1 MIFAY
6 GVGCAA
12 LSAKDISSPPDAV
25 LVSCSLLAGLALCA
39 EITDGHL
46 NPLLSVAAFVYRGSR
61 YLYVNMLGQFIG
73 AFLGA
78 ILFWLVTGKTAI
90 PVPDTDDGVSKP
102 IDIIKFCIN
111 EFVGSFLFGI
121 CVLVVTNPRTTYAN
135 KSWQMYL
142 AVVVSL
148 FLSRKYSYLYIE

>member
-111 EFVGSFLFGI
+111 QFVGSFLFGI

-148 FLSRKYSYLYIE
+148 FLSRKYS

>member
-6 GVGCAA
+6 GVGCASLGA
-12 LSAKDISSPPDAV
+12 RDISSPPDAV

-46 NPLLSVAAFVYRGSR
+46 NPLLSVAAHVYKGSR
-61 YLYVNMLGQFIG
+61 YIYVNMLGQFVG

-90 PVPDTDDGVSKP
+90 PVPNTPDGVSDAFE
-102 IDIIKFCIN
+102 IFKFCIN
-111 EFVGSFLFGI
+111 EIIGSFLFGI
-121 CVLVVTNPRTTYAN
+121 CVMVVTNPRTTYAN

-148 FLSRKYSYLYIE
+148 FLARK

>member
-12 LSAKDISSPPDAV
+12 LSAKDLSSPPDAV

-46 NPLLSVAAFVYRGSR
+46 NPLLSVAAYVYRGSR

-90 PVPDTDDGVSKP
+90 PVPDTEDGVSTP

-111 EFVGSFLFGI
+111 
-121 CVLVVTNPRTTYAN
+121 
-135 KSWQMYL
+135 
-142 AVVVSL
+142 
-148 FLSRKYSYLYIE
+148 

>member
-12 LSAKDISSPPDAV
+12 LAGKDLSSPPDAV

-46 NPLLSVAAFVYRGSR
+46 NPLLSVASHVYKGSR
-61 YLYVNMLGQFIG
+61 YVYVNIAGQLAG

-90 PVPDTDDGVSKP
+90 PVPDSPDGVQ
-102 IDIIKFCIN
+102 
-111 EFVGSFLFGI
+111 GS
-121 CVLVVTNPRTTYAN
+121 
-135 KSWQMYL
+135 W
-142 AVVVSL
+142 
-148 FLSRKYSYLYIE
+148 

>member
-6 GVGCAA
+6 GVGCAC
-12 LSAKDISSPPDAV
+12 LGITDISSPPDAV

-46 NPLLSVAAFVYRGSR
+46 NPLLSVASHVYKGSR
-61 YLYVNMLGQFIG
+61 YIYVNMLGQFVG

-90 PVPDTDDGVSKP
+90 PVPHTEDGVM
-102 IDIIKFCIN
+102 
-111 EFVGSFLFGI
+111 GA
-121 CVLVVTNPRTTYAN
+121 Y
-135 KSWQMYL
+135 
-142 AVVVSL
+142 
-148 FLSRKYSYLYIE
+148 